1 MTIQVLN
8 STDQAEAI
16 TTGVIPVPPEVQ
28 ADNEAQAAKKEAAKN
43 PEKAKEAKESKA
55 RPELSKDELAAMDNP
70 DDPDNVEGEDG
81 LTPRQK
87 RIFTESM
94 QKTIAKKHRQA
105 KSAEEL
111 ATRQYN
117 EKVLAEQ
124 RAENLARELEA
135 IRAKAKPPEPAVI
148 EAKPPQRGDFETDD
162 AYQDA
167 VVDYKV
173 DQRLKRQEAEQEAR
187 RQEQQQ
193 AEIMAQATARVE
205 RAREL
210 VPDWQETVNAIS
222 TEIPPHLGGY
232 LEQSE
237 LLPELS
243 YHLAKNPKEFARIV
257 GYTEGLKEGSPAWQK
272 AAARSLVDLGK
283 IEATLSPF
291 AKAESAKTAEAK
303 ASNGAEPSTT
313 ETGTA
318 PSKPRVAAPIIRPLN
333 TGSAPQTEKPEAEM
347 SAIEA
352 RQAWEKKNGI
362 SLTAR
367 KRH

>member
-1 MTIQVLN
+1 MTIQVL
-8 STDQAEAI
+8 SSKDQAEAI
-16 TTGVIPVPPEVQ
+16 ATGVIPVPPEVQ
-28 ADNEAQAAKKEAAKN
+28 ADNEAQEAKREAAKN
-43 PEKAKEAKESKA
+43 PEKAKESKA
-55 RPELSKDELAAMDNP
+55 RPALSKDELAAMDNP
-70 DDPDNVEGEDG
+70 DDPDNVEGDDG

-94 QKTIAKKHRQA
+94 QKTIAKKHREA

-124 RAENLARELEA
+124 RAENLARELEQ
-135 IRAKAKPPEPAVI
+135 IRAKKPEPVVV
-148 EAKPPQRGDFETDD
+148 ESKPPQRGDFETDD

-173 DQRLKRQEAEQEAR
+173 DQRMKRQEAEQEAR

-193 AEIMAQATARVE
+193 AEVMAQAVARVE

-210 VPDWQETVNAIS
+210 VPDWQETVSSIS
-222 TEIPPHLGGY
+222 TEIPAHLGGY

-272 AAARSLVDLGK
+272 AAARSLVDIGK
-283 IEATLSPF
+283 IEATLQPF
-291 AKAESAKTAEAK
+291 AKVESKTPEAK
-303 ASNGAEPSTT
+303 VQDGKEPSL
-313 ETGTA
+313 ETGSA
-318 PSKPRVAAPIIRPLN
+318 PSKPRVPAPIIRPLN
-333 TGSAPQTEKPEAEM
+333 TGGATQVDKPEAEM

-352 RQAWEKKNGI
+352 RQAWERRNGI